1 MMKKRIQLQK
11 IYSLID
17 WIIDHKCFIAIIIS
31 ILILVMYRIKLI
43 SNFMAVRNDLIDFSG
58 AVLTVQSVVFAILTV
73 IKNTEVY
80 KSIEKSYEANIKA
93 INQNS
98 VATIFYSL
106 FEIVICIA
114 VSLVYGILIKYI
126 WVKYIL
132 GFLVSYC
139 FILMLISMYSS
150 FKLSFNI
157 FILSKNV

>member
-1 MMKKRIQLQK
+1 MKKRIQLQK
-11 IYSLID
+11 IYLLID

-31 ILILVMYRIKLI
+31 ILVLVMYRIKLI

-150 FKLSFNI
+150 FKLSFSI

>member
-1 MMKKRIQLQK
+1 
-11 IYSLID
+11 
-17 WIIDHKCFIAIIIS
+17 
-31 ILILVMYRIKLI
+31 
-43 SNFMAVRNDLIDFSG
+43 MAVRNDLIDFSG

-106 FEIVICIA
+106 FEIVICIV